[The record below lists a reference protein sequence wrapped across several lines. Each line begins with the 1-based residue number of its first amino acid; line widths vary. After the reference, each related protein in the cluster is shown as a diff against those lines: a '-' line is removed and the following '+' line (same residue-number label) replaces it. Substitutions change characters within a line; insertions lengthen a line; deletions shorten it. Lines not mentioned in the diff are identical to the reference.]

1 MKKNGNAEDRGAE
14 GAGGVGCGEGVSPPH
29 RERGLGSGLCLPPQK
44 KMILALNMVSL
55 GAFWMVFFTIQLPV
69 LNGYSEF
76 NRYMRIK
83 AVMVSR

>member
-1 MKKNGNAEDRGAE
+1 VWGGGVPSPPGE
-14 GAGGVGCGEGVSPPH
+14 GAGEWAVPPSS
-29 RERGLGSGLCLPPQK
+29 EK